1 MKKTII
7 QILQILRE
15 NWRRKLR
22 AFIPK
27 CYQVKVFV
35 PVVNVGDDHGPGGD
49 GNSLVGVAVDDVDV
63 LVALGRQDHGE
74 LPAVGGKDLYPTP
87 KNLYLSGRVCF
98 LQAFSKVQY

>member
-1 MKKTII
+1 M
-7 QILQILRE
+7 
-15 NWRRKLR
+15 
-22 AFIPK
+22 
-27 CYQVKVFV
+27 KVFV

-98 LQAFSKVQY
+98 LQAFSKVQYSLLKIKVWLAVIKSEKSSTALNHCCVFK

>member
-1 MKKTII
+1 
-7 QILQILRE
+7 
-15 NWRRKLR
+15 
-22 AFIPK
+22 
-27 CYQVKVFV
+27 VKVFV

-87 KNLYLSGRVCF
+87 KKLVYRVISGRVCF
-98 LQAFSKVQY
+98 LQAFSKV

>member
-1 MKKTII
+1 
-7 QILQILRE
+7 
-15 NWRRKLR
+15 
-22 AFIPK
+22 
-27 CYQVKVFV
+27 
-35 PVVNVGDDHGPGGD
+35 
-49 GNSLVGVAVDDVDV
+49 V